1 MKKNCPAANAAI
13 EQMLEDLKAAKAE
26 LLNTLTQTRQDLA
39 EVAAAAEEMEELM
52 FDETTWHRL
61 TSFIEAVGTMQH
73 LRKHAKSKKEFAQL
87 RELESLVN
95 KGVKAFQKSLE
106 GAV

>member
-1 MKKNCPAANAAI
+1 MRKHCPAANAAI
-13 EQMLEDLKAAKAE
+13 EQILEDLKAEKAALLATLDGLHSDMKE
-26 LLNTLTQTRQDLA
+26 LS
-39 EVAAAAEEMEELM
+39 EAAAEAEELM
-52 FDETTWHRL
+52 FDETTFQKL

-73 LRKHAKSKKEFAQL
+73 LRKHAKTKKEFAQL
-87 RELESLVN
+87 RELEGLVN